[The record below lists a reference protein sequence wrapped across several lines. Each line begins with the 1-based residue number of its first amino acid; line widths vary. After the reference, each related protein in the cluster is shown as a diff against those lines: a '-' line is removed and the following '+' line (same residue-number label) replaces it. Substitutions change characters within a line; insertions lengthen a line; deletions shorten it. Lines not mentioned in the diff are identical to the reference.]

1 MGAFQ
6 RLIVEQFKRVNLTMK
21 LLICN
26 RKLCIETCEPKTQ
39 NHGRTDALSIPHVYS
54 FIEIIFCLATMLQ
67 RETKKS
73 AKHRKKTP

>member
-1 MGAFQ
+1 MGSFQ

-26 RKLCIETCEPKTQ
+26 RKLCIETCKPKT
-39 NHGRTDALSIPHVYS
+39 HGRTDALSIPHVYS

-73 AKHRKKTP
+73 AKHREKTP